1 MVSVTSQGTDGHPSC
16 PPRPN
21 QPPTHTT
28 KGNCMSL
35 RALRSHRRS
44 KAGALLLAASLLA
57 SSCGGAKS
65 DDPEAG
71 ADGDG
76 AGLDVSAGESGLAD
90 AGDPQRGGTL
100 IYGVEAE
107 STAGFCLSSAQLAIS
122 GMLAVRAFYDTL
134 TVPNNDG
141 GYSPYLAQSVE
152 PNADYTEWTITLREG
167 IKFHDGSDLD
177 ATVVKNNLDAY
188 RGTYEG
194 RPSLLFSFVLQ
205 ELADVTVVDD
215 LTVKVT
221 AARPWVS
228 FPAFLFS
235 SSRLG
240 IMAQAQL
247 DAPED
252 GCSNKPIGTGP
263 FKFVSWT
270 KNQKLVG
277 ERNEA
282 YWQIAPDGE
291 PYPYVDGIELRPSPD
306 STVRAQSVESGAFNI
321 IHTSDGEKISAQF
334 RELRDDGKV
343 NMLVSE
349 DTAEVAFI
357 QLNNT
362 IPPFNDVRMRQA
374 LAMAS
379 DRADVNRR
387 VNAGLPTVAEGPFSP
402 DSMAFLEDPGFP
414 KFDVAAAKQLIAE
427 YLADTPGAEAS
438 FTIASTTD
446 PAVKR
451 IAELIQQRATAVGI
465 DVKIETIEQANLID
479 RAIAR
484 DYQAMVFRNYPGGD
498 PDLNYVWWY
507 GKGNP
512 VNFGGWDDPEL
523 NDLLDAGRS
532 EPDPAKRK
540 AIYQDVNRRMATQVF
555 GMWAWFTPWA
565 VVTAPEVHNIF
576 GPPLPGED
584 PSQPG
589 EATTDDPARQPNQ
602 GLATAHS
609 LLGLWIEQ

>member
-1 MVSVTSQGTDGHPSC
+1 M
-16 PPRPN
+16 
-21 QPPTHTT
+21 
-28 KGNCMSL
+28 
-35 RALRSHRRS
+35 
-44 KAGALLLAASLLA
+44 
-57 SSCGGAKS
+57 
-65 DDPEAG
+65 
-71 ADGDG
+71 
-76 AGLDVSAGESGLAD
+76 
-90 AGDPQRGGTL
+90 
-100 IYGVEAE
+100 
-107 STAGFCLSSAQLAIS
+107 
-122 GMLAVRAFYDTL
+122 AF
-134 TVPNNDG
+134 
-141 GYSPYLAQSVE
+141 
-152 PNADYTEWTITLREG
+152 
-167 IKFHDGSDLD
+167 
-177 ATVVKNNLDAY
+177 
-188 RGTYEG
+188 
-194 RPSLLFSFVLQ
+194 
-205 ELADVTVVDD
+205 
-215 LTVKVT
+215 
-221 AARPWVS
+221 
-228 FPAFLFS
+228 
-235 SSRLG
+235 
-240 IMAQAQL
+240 
-247 DAPED
+247 
-252 GCSNKPIGTGP
+252 
-263 FKFVSWT
+263 
-270 KNQKLVG
+270 
-277 ERNEA
+277 
-282 YWQIAPDGE
+282 
-291 PYPYVDGIELRPSPD
+291 
-306 STVRAQSVESGAFNI
+306 
-321 IHTSDGEKISAQF
+321 
-334 RELRDDGKV
+334 
-343 NMLVSE
+343 
-349 DTAEVAFI
+349 
-357 QLNNT
+357 
-362 IPPFNDVRMRQA
+362 
-374 LAMAS
+374 

>member
-1 MVSVTSQGTDGHPSC
+1 
-16 PPRPN
+16 
-21 QPPTHTT
+21 
-28 KGNCMSL
+28 MSL
-35 RALRSHRRS
+35 RASRSHRRTR
-44 KAGALLLAASLLA
+44 AGALVLALSLLA
-57 SSCGGAKS
+57 TSCGGAKS
-65 DDPEAG
+65 DDPESAG
-71 ADGDG
+71 SDDAEV
-76 AGLDVSAGESGLAD
+76 GLNVEAGESGLAD

-141 GYSPYLAQSVE
+141 GYSPYLAESVE
-152 PNADYTEWTITLREG
+152 PNDDFTEWTITLRDG
-167 IKFHDGSDLD
+167 ITFHDGSDLD

-188 RGTYEG
+188 RGAYPG
-194 RPSLLFSFVLQ
+194 RPSLLFGFVLQ
-205 ELADVTVVDD
+205 DIAEVTVTDP
-215 LTVKVT
+215 LTVTVT
-221 AARPWVS
+221 AKRPWVS

-263 FKFVSWT
+263 FRFVSWT

-277 ERNEA
+277 ERNEG

-291 PYPYVDGIELRPSPD
+291 PYPYVDGIEFRPSPD
-306 STVRAQSVESGAFNI
+306 SIVRAQSVESGAFNI

-349 DTAEVAFI
+349 AAAEVSFI
-357 QLNNT
+357 QLNSR
-362 IPPFNDVRMRQA
+362 IAPFNDPRMRKA
-374 LAMAS
+374 LAMGS

-402 DSMAFLEDPGFP
+402 DSIAYLEDPGFP
-414 KFDVAAAKQLIAE
+414 QFDVAGAKALIAE
-427 YLADTPGAEAS
+427 YLADNPGASTS
-438 FTIASTTD
+438 FTITSTTD

-451 IAELIQQRATAVGI
+451 IAELIQQRATAIGV
-465 DVKIETIEQANLID
+465 DVEIQTVEQANLID
-479 RAIAR
+479 RAIAG

-507 GKGNP
+507 GAGNP

-523 NDLLDAGRS
+523 NELLDRGRQ
-532 EPDPAKRK
+532 EPDPATRK
-540 AIYQDVNRRMATQVF
+540 EIYQEVNRIMASEVY
-555 GMWAWFTPWA
+555 GMWSWYTPWA

-584 PSQPG
+584 PTQPG
-589 EATTDDPARQPNQ
+589 DATTDDPARQPNQ
-602 GLATAHS
+602 GLAAAHS